1 MGHEL
6 SFLPYGRQQV
16 DEDDIAAV
24 VAVLRGELL
33 TQGPE
38 IERFEA
44 ALAQS
49 CGARH
54 AVALSHGTAALFAAA
69 AAAGIG
75 AGDEVIT
82 SAVTFA
88 ASANCAA
95 FLGAQPVLVDVRP
108 DTATLD
114 VAAVERAITSRTRAI
129 IPVDFAGQP
138 ADLDAVATLARR
150 HGLAVIRDAAHSLGA
165 TFQGEQTGGGRYAD
179 MTMLSF
185 HPVKHITT
193 GEGGAVLTDDDQLAM
208 RLRRFR
214 SHGIER
220 DPARFEAQPS
230 PGPWFH
236 EMQELGHNFRLT
248 DLQAALG
255 RSQLGR
261 LDRFV
266 ARRQTLARSYDAA
279 LEGLAAVTPLSTLP
293 DREHSYHLYVVR
305 IDFAGLGLTRAT
317 VMQRLRDRG
326 IGTQV
331 HYIPVYRHPYH
342 QRQLAGAGLPHRPE
356 DFPQAEAY
364 YAEALSLPL
373 FPGMADDDVSRVV
386 EALAAVLGAGSSAG
400 ALSARG

>member
-1 MGHEL
+1 MDQAL
-6 SFLPYGRQQV
+6 PLLPYGRQQI

-38 IERFEA
+38 VERFEA
-44 ALAQS
+44 ALAEV

-69 AAAGIG
+69 AAAGVG
-75 AGDEVIT
+75 PGDEVIT

-114 VAAVERAITSRTRAI
+114 VAAVERAITPRTRAI
-129 IPVDFAGQP
+129 VPVDFAGLP
-138 ADLDAVATLARR
+138 ADLDEVAALARR

-165 TFQGEQTGGGRYAD
+165 TYRGERTGGSARAD
-179 MTMLSF
+179 LTMLSF

-193 GEGGAVLTDDDQLAM
+193 GEGGAVLTDDADLAR

-220 DPARFEAQPS
+220 DPTRFEVQPA
-230 PGPWFH
+230 PGAWYH
-236 EMQELGHNFRLT
+236 EMQELGHNLRLT

-255 RSQLGR
+255 RSQLAR
-261 LDRFV
+261 LDHFV
-266 ARRQTLARSYDAA
+266 ARRRALALAYDA
-279 LEGLAAVTPLSTLP
+279 GLASLPAVRPLGALP

-305 IDFAGLGLTRAT
+305 IDFAGLGLSRAI
-317 VMQRLRDRG
+317 VMQRLRDLG

-342 QRQLAGAGLPHRPE
+342 QRQLASAGLPHRPE
-356 DFPQAEAY
+356 DFPAAEAY

-373 FPGMADDDVSRVV
+373 FPGMGDDDVPRVID
-386 EALAAVLGAGSSAG
+386 ALAA
-400 ALSARG
+400 ALRT